1 MVGLPGER
9 AGAGSGAAGEGDAVE
24 AVRVPWGDPA
34 TDGRPHFE
42 DWVRA
47 RPSLMLTLGLAFGLV
62 AGAVAVLVLRP

>member
-42 DWVRA
+42 DWVRV
-47 RPSLMLTLGLAFGLV
+47 RPSLMWCLRCVRRAILGEDSP
-62 AGAVAVLVLRP
+62 AGRFL